1 MNSITEQLK
10 MENKIHIAFLLSR
23 ILVDGGITRVTAM
36 LTKQFALDDR
46 FHIHVISYQ
55 TIQKGGYQW
64 NTNLSYYE
72 LVDEG
77 VKMKKGIFKATAK
90 LRTILT
96 QQKIKVLV
104 SCGQE
109 IGPLGALST
118 IGMSTKF
125 VYWSHSSFK
134 GKTHSKFK
142 KFNELVTAAFTDVIV
157 SLTKVDKINYK
168 KGTLAKNVV
177 QIYNPVDP
185 TLLEQSH
192 NYNATTNKIISV
204 GRLSFQKN
212 FLLLIDVAKK
222 VLESNSN
229 IQWDIYGDGYQE
241 NELRSKI
248 QEFGLEQ
255 HVFLKGHV
263 SNIYEIY
270 KEYSLMV
277 MTSRFEGFPMSLIEG
292 LATKLPL
299 ISFDIPTGPNEII
312 DEGVN
317 GFLIKPEDVDEM
329 AYKIIELLSDEN
341 KLNTFSEAA
350 FISSEAY
357 SMKSIYNQWASLFI
371 SLSK

>member
-1 MNSITEQLK
+1 
-10 MENKIHIAFLLSR
+10 MENKIHVAFLLSR

-36 LTKQFALDDR
+36 LTKQFAHDDR

-55 TIQKGGYQW
+55 TIQKGGYNW
-64 NTNLSYYE
+64 DADLSYYE

-90 LRTILT
+90 LRSILT
-96 QQKIKVLV
+96 EQKIKVLV

-109 IGPLGALST
+109 IGPLGALGT
-118 IGMSTKF
+118 LGKATKF

-134 GKTHSKFK
+134 GKTHSKYK
-142 KFNELVTAAFTDVIV
+142 ILNELFTAAFTNVII

-168 KGTLAKNVV
+168 KGTLTKNVV

-185 TLLEQSH
+185 SLVEQSH
-192 NYNATTNKIISV
+192 NYNARTNKIISV

-222 VLESNSN
+222 VLESNPN

-241 NELRSKI
+241 NEIRSKI
-248 QEFGLEQ
+248 QKYGLEQ
-255 HVFLKGHV
+255 QVILKGHV
-263 SNIYEIY
+263 ANIYEIY

-329 AYKIIELLSDEN
+329 AFKIKQSISDEN
-341 KLNTFSEAA
+341 QLNTFSKAA
-350 FISSEAY
+350 YTSSEAF
-357 SMKSIYNQWASLFI
+357 SMNTIYNQWVSLFI

>member
-1 MNSITEQLK
+1 
-10 MENKIHIAFLLSR
+10 MENKIHVAFLLSR

-36 LTKQFALDDR
+36 LTKQFAHDDR

-55 TIQKGGYQW
+55 TIQKGGYNW
-64 NTNLSYYE
+64 DADLSYYE

-90 LRTILT
+90 LRSILAE
-96 QQKIKVLV
+96 QKIKVLV

-109 IGPLGALST
+109 IGPLGALGT
-118 IGMSTKF
+118 LGKATKF

-134 GKTHSKFK
+134 GKTHSKYK
-142 KFNELVTAAFTDVIV
+142 ILNELFTAAFTDVII

-168 KGTLAKNVV
+168 KGTLTKNVV

-185 TLLEQSH
+185 SLLEQSH
-192 NYNATTNKIISV
+192 NYNANTNKIISV

-222 VLESNSN
+222 VLESNPN

-241 NELRSKI
+241 NEIRSKI
-248 QEFGLEQ
+248 QEYGLEQ
-255 HVFLKGHV
+255 QVILKGHV
-263 SNIYEIY
+263 ANIYEIY

-329 AYKIIELLSDEN
+329 AFKIKELISDEN
-341 KLNTFSEAA
+341 QLNTFSKAA
-350 FISSEAY
+350 YTSSEAF
-357 SMKSIYNQWASLFI
+357 SMNTIYNQWVSLFI
-371 SLSK
+371 TLSK

>member
-1 MNSITEQLK
+1 MK
-10 MENKIHIAFLLSR
+10 NKIQVAFLLSR

-36 LTKQFALDDR
+36 LTQQFANDER

-55 TIQKGGYQW
+55 PIQKGGYHW
-64 NTNLSYYE
+64 DSNLSYYE
-72 LVDEG
+72 LVGEG
-77 VKMKKGIFKATAK
+77 VKMKRGIFKATSK
-90 LRTILT
+90 LRKILT
-96 QQKIKVLV
+96 QQNITTLI

-118 IGMSTKF
+118 LGKSTKF

-142 KFNELVTAAFTDVIV
+142 ILNELFTTTFADVII

-168 KGTLAKNVV
+168 KGTLAKKVV

-185 TLLEQSH
+185 TLLEQTH
-192 NYNATTNKIISV
+192 NYNPSLNKIISV

-222 VLESNSN
+222 VIISNPN
-229 IQWDIYGDGYQE
+229 IQWDIYGDGYQRD
-241 NELRSKI
+241 ELKNKI
-248 QEFGLEQ
+248 HEYGLEQ
-255 HVFLKGHV
+255 HVILKGHAT
-263 SNIYEIY
+263 NIYEIY
-270 KEYSLMV
+270 KNYSLMV

-312 DEGVN
+312 EEGVN
-317 GFLIKPEDVDEM
+317 GFLIEPENVDAM
-329 AYKIIELLSDEN
+329 AYKIEELLSDQN
-341 KLNTFSEAA
+341 KLNSFSKAA
-350 FISSEAY
+350 FKSSEAF
-357 SMKSIYNQWASLFI
+357 SMKTIYDKWVSLFI
-371 SLSK
+371 SLAK